1 MIVEP
6 TFDSKFGFDSVAVA
20 RIGYCC
26 GFVLG
31 EAKVR
36 LFEESKHLKCQELS
50 DSVQSFAAR
59 VKGFSSTVEMLME
72 KMSSKEKAIE
82 RAKMKAIGQRIRMQ
96 RNSKQ

>member
-1 MIVEP
+1 MEP
-6 TFDSKFGFDSVAVA
+6 TFDSKLDLHSFSVGGVFHS
-20 RIGYCC
+20 C
-26 GFVLG
+26 GFAVG

-36 LFEESKHLKCQELS
+36 LFEESKHLKCRELS

-96 RNSKQ
+96 RTPEH